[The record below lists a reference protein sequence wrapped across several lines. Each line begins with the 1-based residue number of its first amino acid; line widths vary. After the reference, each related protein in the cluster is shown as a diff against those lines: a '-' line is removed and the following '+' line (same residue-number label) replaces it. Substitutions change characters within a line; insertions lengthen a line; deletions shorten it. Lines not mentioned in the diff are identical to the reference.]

1 MRDEPRT
8 TGWVRGAARRAG
20 AVAVPSC
27 GLLMALSGC
36 APNVEAPLEAL
47 QGIDDAGL
55 REHIAVLAS
64 DEFEGR
70 GPVSRGEELTI
81 AYLTEAFEAA
91 GLEPGNDGDWLQP
104 VPLVS
109 ITADPAMELV
119 VSGDDGEVTFEYATE
134 MMAWT
139 KHIIDRSG
147 LADSDLV
154 FVGYG
159 IVAPEYGWDDYAGV
173 DVGGKTVVML
183 VNDPG
188 YATGDPALFNGR
200 SMTYYGRWTYKFEE
214 AGRQGAAGAL
224 IIHETGAAGYPWEVV
239 ESSWSGPQFGLVAE
253 DANLSRP
260 AVEAWLTL
268 DAAQALFERAGLDL
282 EALSTEAAREGFES
296 APLGLA
302 ASLEIRNTIER
313 STSHNVVG
321 RLEGGDRPEEA
332 VVYMAHW
339 DHLGKDE
346 TLDGDQIYNGALDN
360 ATGVAGLIEIAA
372 AFGGLER
379 PPARTLLFLAVTAE
393 EQGLLGSDH
402 YGEHPVHPLDR
413 TAAAINM
420 DGLNTVGPMLD
431 ITVVGLGNSE
441 LDDYLEGAVSAAG
454 RVIRA
459 DPEPE
464 KGFFYRS
471 DHFSFAKRGVPALY
485 TDSGIDHVERGEA
498 YGRQMRESYTAERYH
513 KPTDEYDASWDLDG
527 AVDDLRL
534 LFEVGYRLAQGD
546 AWPNWREG
554 NEFRAARDRMM
565 EGAGGGD

>member
-1 MRDEPRT
+1 
-8 TGWVRGAARRAG
+8 
-20 AVAVPSC
+20 
-27 GLLMALSGC
+27 MAPWGC
-36 APNVEAPLEAL
+36 APDPEVPAGAL
-47 QGIDDAGL
+47 RGIDDAGL

-70 GPVSRGEELTI
+70 APVSRGEELTI
-81 AYLTEAFEAA
+81 AYLAEAFGAA
-91 GLEPGNDGDWLQP
+91 GLDPGNDGEWLQP

-109 ITADPAMELV
+109 LTADPGMRLAI
-119 VSGDDGEVTFEYATE
+119 SGDDREETLAYGTE

-139 KHIIDRSG
+139 KRVIDRSG
-147 LADSDLV
+147 LADSELV

-173 DVGGKTVVML
+173 DVAGKTVVML

-200 SMTYYGRWTYKFEE
+200 AMTYYGRWTYKFEE

-224 IIHETGAAGYPWEVV
+224 IIHETDAAGYPWEVV
-239 ESSWSGPQFGLVAE
+239 ASSWSGPQFGLVAE

-260 AVEAWLTL
+260 AVEGWLTL
-268 DAAQALFERAGLDL
+268 DAAAALFERAGLDL
-282 EALSTEAAREGFES
+282 ATLGVRAAREDFEAMS
-296 APLGLA
+296 LGLA

-313 STSHNVVG
+313 SMSHNVVG
-321 RLEGGDRPEEA
+321 RLAGSEHPEEA

-339 DHLGKDE
+339 DHLGRDE
-346 TLDGDQIYNGALDN
+346 TLEGDEIYNGALDN

-379 PPARTLLFLAVTAE
+379 PPARTVLFLAVTAE

-402 YGEHPVHPLDR
+402 YGEYPVHPLDR
-413 TAAAINM
+413 TVTAINM
-420 DGLNTVGPMLD
+420 DGLNTVGPMND
-431 ITVVGLGNSE
+431 ITVVGLGNSD
-441 LDDYLEGAVSAAG
+441 LDGYLEAVVSAAG
-454 RVIRA
+454 RVIRP

-471 DHFSFAKRGVPALY
+471 DHFNFAKRGVPALY
-485 TDSGIDHVERGEA
+485 TDSGIDHVERGES
-498 YGRQMRESYTAERYH
+498 YGRRMREAYTAERYH
-513 KPTDEYDASWDLDG
+513 KPTDEYDPSWDLDG

-534 LFEVGYRLAQGD
+534 LFEVGYRLAQG
-546 AWPNWREG
+546 AEWPNWREG

-565 EGAGGGD
+565 DRAGGGD

>member
-1 MRDEPRT
+1 MSDD
-8 TGWVRGAARRAG
+8 RRAPG
-20 AVAVPSC
+20 RVRRSAVAALRG
-27 GLLMALSGC
+27 GLLMVPAAC
-36 APNVEAPLEAL
+36 APDPEAPADAL

-70 GPVSRGEELTI
+70 APVSRGEELTI
-81 AYLTEAFEAA
+81 AYLAEAFGAA
-91 GLEPGNDGDWLQP
+91 GLEPGNDGEWLQP

-109 ITADPAMELV
+109 ITADPAMRLAI
-119 VSGDDGEVTFEYATE
+119 SGDDGEAALEYGTE

-139 KHIIDRSG
+139 KRVIDRSG
-147 LADSDLV
+147 LADSELV

-159 IVAPEYGWDDYAGV
+159 IVAPEYGWDDYAEV
-173 DVGGKTVVML
+173 DVTGKTVVML

-188 YATGDPALFNGR
+188 YATGDPAHFNGR
-200 SMTYYGRWTYKFEE
+200 AMTYYGRWTYKFEE

-224 IIHETGAAGYPWEVV
+224 IIHETDAAGYPWEVV
-239 ESSWSGPQFGLVAE
+239 ASSWSGPQFGLVAE

-260 AVEAWLTL
+260 AVEGWLTL
-268 DAAQALFERAGLDL
+268 DAAAALFERAGLDL
-282 EALSTEAAREGFES
+282 ATLGVRAAREDFEAMS
-296 APLGLA
+296 LGLA
-302 ASLEIRNTIER
+302 ASLEIRNTIEH

-321 RLEGGDRPEEA
+321 RLAGADRPGEA
-332 VVYMAHW
+332 IVYMAHW

-346 TLDGDQIYNGALDN
+346 TLEGDEIYNGALDN

-379 PPARTLLFLAVTAE
+379 PPARTVLFLAVTAE

-402 YGEHPVHPLDR
+402 YGEYPVHPLDR
-413 TAAAINM
+413 TVAAINM
-420 DGLNTVGPMLD
+420 DGLNTVGPMND
-431 ITVVGLGNSE
+431 ITVVGLGNSD
-441 LDDYLEGAVSAAG
+441 LDGYLEAVVSAAG

-471 DHFSFAKRGVPALY
+471 DHFNFAKRGVPALY
-485 TDSGIDHVERGEA
+485 TDSGIDHVERGET
-498 YGRQMRESYTAERYH
+498 YGRRMREAYTAERYH
-513 KPTDEYDASWDLDG
+513 KPTDEYDPSWDLDG

-534 LFEVGYRLAQGD
+534 LFEVGYRLAHG
-546 AWPNWREG
+546 AEWPNWRDG
-554 NEFRAARDRMM
+554 NEFRAARDQMM
-565 EGAGGGD
+565 EGAVGGD

>member
-1 MRDEPRT
+1 MVP
-8 TGWVRGAARRAG
+8 AA
-20 AVAVPSC
+20 
-27 GLLMALSGC
+27 C
-36 APNVEAPLEAL
+36 APDPEAPADAL

-70 GPVSRGEELTI
+70 APVSRGEELTI
-81 AYLTEAFEAA
+81 AYLAEAFGAA
-91 GLEPGNDGDWLQP
+91 GLEPGNDGEWLQP

-109 ITADPAMELV
+109 ITADPAMRLAI
-119 VSGDDGEVTFEYATE
+119 SGDDGEAALEYGTE

-139 KHIIDRSG
+139 KRVIDRSG
-147 LADSDLV
+147 LADSELV

-159 IVAPEYGWDDYAGV
+159 IVAPEYGWDDYAEV
-173 DVGGKTVVML
+173 DVTGKTVVML

-188 YATGDPALFNGR
+188 YATGDPAHFNGR
-200 SMTYYGRWTYKFEE
+200 AMTYYGRWTYKFEE

-224 IIHETGAAGYPWEVV
+224 IIHDTDAAGYPWEVV
-239 ESSWSGPQFGLVAE
+239 ASSWSGPQFGLVAE

-260 AVEAWLTL
+260 AVEGWLTL
-268 DAAQALFERAGLDL
+268 DAAAALFERAGLDL
-282 EALSTEAAREGFES
+282 ATLGVRAAREDFEAMS
-296 APLGLA
+296 LGLA
-302 ASLEIRNTIER
+302 ASLEIRNTIEH

-321 RLEGGDRPEEA
+321 RLAGADRPGEA
-332 VVYMAHW
+332 IVYMAHW

-346 TLDGDQIYNGALDN
+346 TLEGDEIYNGALDN

-379 PPARTLLFLAVTAE
+379 PPARTVLFLAVTAE

-402 YGEHPVHPLDR
+402 YGEYPVHPLDR
-413 TAAAINM
+413 TVAAINM
-420 DGLNTVGPMLD
+420 DGLNTVGPMND
-431 ITVVGLGNSE
+431 ITVVGLGNSD
-441 LDDYLEGAVSAAG
+441 LDDYLEAVVSAAG

-471 DHFSFAKRGVPALY
+471 DHFNFAKRGVPALY
-485 TDSGIDHVERGEA
+485 TDSGIDHVERGET
-498 YGRQMRESYTAERYH
+498 YGRRMREAYTSERYH
-513 KPTDEYDASWDLDG
+513 KPTDEYDPSWDLDG

-534 LFEVGYRLAQGD
+534 LFDVGYSLAQG
-546 AWPNWREG
+546 AEWPNWRDG

>member
-1 MRDEPRT
+1 M
-8 TGWVRGAARRAG
+8 
-20 AVAVPSC
+20 VP
-27 GLLMALSGC
+27 AGC
-36 APNVEAPLEAL
+36 APDPEAPADAL

-70 GPVSRGEELTI
+70 APVSRGEELTI
-81 AYLTEAFEAA
+81 AYLAEAFGAA
-91 GLEPGNDGDWLQP
+91 GLEPGSDGEWLQP

-109 ITADPAMELV
+109 ITADPAMRLAI
-119 VSGDDGEVTFEYATE
+119 SGDDGEAALAYGTE

-139 KHIIDRSG
+139 KRVIDRSG
-147 LADSDLV
+147 LADSELV

-159 IVAPEYGWDDYAGV
+159 IVAPEYGWDDYAEV
-173 DVGGKTVVML
+173 DVTGKTVVML

-200 SMTYYGRWTYKFEE
+200 AMTYYGRWTYKFEE
-214 AGRQGAAGAL
+214 AGRQGAVGAL
-224 IIHETGAAGYPWEVV
+224 IIHHTDAAGYPWEVV
-239 ESSWSGPQFGLVAE
+239 ASSWSGPQFGLVAE

-260 AVEAWLTL
+260 AVEGWLTL
-268 DAAQALFERAGLDL
+268 DAAAALFERAGLDL
-282 EALSTEAAREGFES
+282 ATLGVRAAREDFEAMS
-296 APLGLA
+296 LGLA

-321 RLEGGDRPEEA
+321 RLTGTDRPGEA

-346 TLDGDQIYNGALDN
+346 TLEGDEIYNGALDN

-379 PPARTLLFLAVTAE
+379 PPARTVLFLAVTAE

-402 YGEHPVHPLDR
+402 YGEYPVHPLDR
-413 TAAAINM
+413 TVAAINM
-420 DGLNTVGPMLD
+420 DGLNTVGPMND
-431 ITVVGLGNSE
+431 ITVVGLGNSD
-441 LDDYLEGAVSAAG
+441 LDDYLEAVVSAAG

-471 DHFSFAKRGVPALY
+471 DHFNFAKRGVPALY
-485 TDSGIDHVERGEA
+485 TDSGIDHVERGET
-498 YGRQMRESYTAERYH
+498 YGRRMREAYTAERYH
-513 KPTDEYDASWDLDG
+513 KPTDEYDPSWDLDG

-534 LFEVGYRLAQGD
+534 LFDVGYSLAQG
-546 AWPNWREG
+546 AEWPNWRDG
-554 NEFRAARDRMM
+554 NEFRAARDQMM

>member
-1 MRDEPRT
+1 M
-8 TGWVRGAARRAG
+8 
-20 AVAVPSC
+20 VP
-27 GLLMALSGC
+27 AGC
-36 APNVEAPLEAL
+36 APDPEAPADAL

-70 GPVSRGEELTI
+70 APVSRGEELTI
-81 AYLTEAFEAA
+81 AYLAEAFGAA
-91 GLEPGNDGDWLQP
+91 GLEPGNDGEWLQP

-109 ITADPAMELV
+109 ITADPAMRLAI
-119 VSGDDGEVTFEYATE
+119 SGDDGEAALEYGTE

-139 KHIIDRSG
+139 KRVIDRSG
-147 LADSDLV
+147 LADSELV

-159 IVAPEYGWDDYAGV
+159 IVAPEYRWDDYAEV
-173 DVGGKTVVML
+173 DVTGKTVVML

-200 SMTYYGRWTYKFEE
+200 AMTYYGRWTYKFEE
-214 AGRQGAAGAL
+214 AGRQGAVGAL
-224 IIHETGAAGYPWEVV
+224 IIHDTDAAGYPWEVV
-239 ESSWSGPQFGLVAE
+239 ASSWSGPQFGLVAE

-260 AVEAWLTL
+260 AVEGWLTL
-268 DAAQALFERAGLDL
+268 DAAAALFERAGLDL
-282 EALSTEAAREGFES
+282 ATLGVRAAREDFEAMS
-296 APLGLA
+296 LGLA
-302 ASLEIRNTIER
+302 ASLEIRNTIEH

-321 RLEGGDRPEEA
+321 RLAGADRPGEA
-332 VVYMAHW
+332 IVYMAHW

-346 TLDGDQIYNGALDN
+346 TLEGDEIYNGALDN

-379 PPARTLLFLAVTAE
+379 PPARTVLFLAVTAE

-402 YGEHPVHPLDR
+402 YGEYPVHPLDR
-413 TAAAINM
+413 TVAAINM
-420 DGLNTVGPMLD
+420 DGLNTVGPMND
-431 ITVVGLGNSE
+431 ITVVGLGNSD
-441 LDDYLEGAVSAAG
+441 LDDYLEAVVSAVG
-454 RVIRA
+454 RVIRP

-471 DHFSFAKRGVPALY
+471 DHFNFAKRGVPALY
-485 TDSGIDHVERGEA
+485 TDSGIDHVERGES
-498 YGRQMRESYTAERYH
+498 YGRRMREAYTAERYH
-513 KPTDEYDASWDLDG
+513 KPTDEYDPTWDLDG

-534 LFEVGYRLAQGD
+534 LFEVGYRLAQG
-546 AWPNWREG
+546 AEWPTWREG
-554 NEFRAARDRMM
+554 NEFRAARDQMM

>member
-1 MRDEPRT
+1 MSDD
-8 TGWVRGAARRAG
+8 RRAPG
-20 AVAVPSC
+20 RVRRSAVAALRG
-27 GLLMALSGC
+27 GLLMVPAGC
-36 APNVEAPLEAL
+36 APDPEAPADAL

-70 GPVSRGEELTI
+70 APVSRGEELTI
-81 AYLTEAFEAA
+81 AYLAEAFGAA
-91 GLEPGNDGDWLQP
+91 GLEPGNDGEWLQP

-109 ITADPAMELV
+109 LTADPGMRLAI
-119 VSGDDGEVTFEYATE
+119 SGDDGEAALEYGTE

-139 KHIIDRSG
+139 KRVIDRSG
-147 LADSDLV
+147 LADSELV

-173 DVGGKTVVML
+173 DVAGKTVVML

-188 YATGDPALFNGR
+188 YPTGDPAHFNGR
-200 SMTYYGRWTYKFEE
+200 AMTYYGRWTYKFEE
-214 AGRQGAAGAL
+214 AGRQGVAGAL
-224 IIHETGAAGYPWEVV
+224 IIHETDAAGYPWEVV
-239 ESSWSGPQFGLVAE
+239 ASSWSGPQFGLVAE

-260 AVEAWLTL
+260 AVEGWLTL
-268 DAAQALFERAGLDL
+268 DAAAALFERAGLDL
-282 EALSTEAAREGFES
+282 ATLSGRAVREDFQAAS
-296 APLGLA
+296 LGLA

-321 RLEGGDRPEEA
+321 RLTGADRPGEA

-346 TLDGDQIYNGALDN
+346 TLEGDRIYNGALDN

-379 PPARTLLFLAVTAE
+379 PPARTVLFLAVTAE

-413 TAAAINM
+413 TVAAINM
-420 DGLNTVGPMLD
+420 DGLNTVGPMND
-431 ITVVGLGNSE
+431 ITVVGLGNSD
-441 LDDYLEGAVSAAG
+441 LDGYLEAVVSAAG
-454 RVIRA
+454 RVIRP

-471 DHFSFAKRGVPALY
+471 DHFNFAKRGVPALY
-485 TDSGIDHVERGEA
+485 TDSGIDHVERGES
-498 YGRQMRESYTAERYH
+498 YGRRMREAYTAERYH
-513 KPTDEYDASWDLDG
+513 KPTDEYDPTWDLDG

-534 LFEVGYRLAQGD
+534 LFEVGYRLAQG
-546 AWPNWREG
+546 AEWPTWREG
-554 NEFRAARDRMM
+554 NEFRAARDQMM

>member
-1 MRDEPRT
+1 MGNERGTWRGVP
-8 TGWVRGAARRAG
+8 VRE
-20 AVAVPSC
+20 AVC
-27 GLLMALSGC
+27 GGLLMLSGAC
-36 APNVEAPLEAL
+36 APDAAPPAEAVR
-47 QGIDDAGL
+47 GIEDAGL

-70 GPVSRGEELTI
+70 APVSRGEELTI
-81 AYLTEAFEAA
+81 AYISEAFEAA
-91 GLEPGNDGDWLQP
+91 GLEPGNAGAWLQE

-109 ITADPAMELV
+109 ITADPGMRLAIA
-119 VSGDDGEVTFEYATE
+119 GEGRDTPHEYGTE

-139 KHIIDRSG
+139 KRVIDRSG
-147 LADSDLV
+147 LQSSELV

-159 IVAPEYGWDDYAGV
+159 VVAPEYGWDDYAGI
-173 DVGGKTVVML
+173 DVTGKTVVML

-188 YATGDPALFNGR
+188 YATGDPARFNGR
-200 SMTYYGRWTYKFEE
+200 AMTYYGRWTYKFEE
-214 AGRQGAAGAL
+214 AGRQGAAGAF
-224 IIHETGAAGYPWEVV
+224 IIHETEAAGYPWEVV
-239 ESSWSGPQFGLVAE
+239 TSSWSGPQFTLVAE

-260 AVEAWLTL
+260 AVEGWLTH
-268 DAAQALFERAGLDL
+268 DAAAVLFERAGLDL
-282 EALSTEAAREGFES
+282 AALRSDAAREDFRAVS
-296 APLGLA
+296 LGLT

-321 RLEGGDRPEEA
+321 RLAGSHRADEA

-346 TLDGDQIYNGALDN
+346 TLDGDRIYNGALDN

-379 PPARTLLFLAVTAE
+379 PPARTILFLAVTAE

-402 YGEHPVHPLDR
+402 YGERPVHPLDR
-413 TAAAINM
+413 TIAAINM
-420 DGLNTVGPMLD
+420 DGLNTAGPMND
-431 ITVVGLGNSE
+431 ITVVGLRNSD
-441 LDDYLEGAVSAAG
+441 LDVYLEAVVSAAD

-471 DHFSFAKRGVPALY
+471 DHFNFAKRGVPALY
-485 TDSGIDHVERGEA
+485 TDAGIDHVTEGET
-498 YGRQMRESYTAERYH
+498 YGRRMREEYTAERYH
-513 KPTDEYDASWDLDG
+513 KPTDEYDPSWDLNG

-534 LFEVGYRLAQGD
+534 LFEMGYRLAQG
-546 AWPNWREG
+546 AEWPNWREG
-554 NEFRAARDRMM
+554 NEFRAARERMM

>member
-1 MRDEPRT
+1 MVP
-8 TGWVRGAARRAG
+8 AA
-20 AVAVPSC
+20 
-27 GLLMALSGC
+27 C
-36 APNVEAPLEAL
+36 APDPEAPVDAL

-70 GPVSRGEELTI
+70 APVSRGEELTI
-81 AYLTEAFEAA
+81 AYLAEAFGAA
-91 GLEPGNDGDWLQP
+91 GLEPGNDGEWLQP

-109 ITADPAMELV
+109 ITADPAMRLAI
-119 VSGDDGEVTFEYATE
+119 SGDDGEAALEYGTE

-139 KHIIDRSG
+139 KRVIDRSG
-147 LADSDLV
+147 LADSELV

-159 IVAPEYGWDDYAGV
+159 IVAPEYGWDDYAEV
-173 DVGGKTVVML
+173 DVTGKTVVML

-188 YATGDPALFNGR
+188 YATGDPAHFNGR
-200 SMTYYGRWTYKFEE
+200 AMTYYGRWTYKFEE

-224 IIHETGAAGYPWEVV
+224 IIHETDAAGYPWEVV
-239 ESSWSGPQFGLVAE
+239 ASSWSGPQFGLVAE

-260 AVEAWLTL
+260 AVEGWLTL
-268 DAAQALFERAGLDL
+268 DAAAALFERAGLDL
-282 EALSTEAAREGFES
+282 ATLGVRAAREDFEAMS
-296 APLGLA
+296 LGLA
-302 ASLEIRNTIER
+302 ASLEIRNTIEH

-321 RLEGGDRPEEA
+321 RLAGADRPGEA
-332 VVYMAHW
+332 IVYMAHW

-346 TLDGDQIYNGALDN
+346 TLEGDEIYNGALDN

-379 PPARTLLFLAVTAE
+379 PPARTVLFLAVTAE

-402 YGEHPVHPLDR
+402 YGEYPVHPLDR
-413 TAAAINM
+413 TVAAINM
-420 DGLNTVGPMLD
+420 DGLNTVGPMND
-431 ITVVGLGNSE
+431 ITVVGLGNSD
-441 LDDYLEGAVSAAG
+441 LDDYLEAVVSAAG

-471 DHFSFAKRGVPALY
+471 DHFNFAKRGVPALY
-485 TDSGIDHVERGEA
+485 TDSGIDHVERGET
-498 YGRQMRESYTAERYH
+498 YGRRMREAYTSERYH
-513 KPTDEYDASWDLDG
+513 KPTDEYDPSWDLDG

-534 LFEVGYRLAQGD
+534 LFDVGYSLAQG
-546 AWPNWREG
+546 AEWPNWRDG

>member
-1 MRDEPRT
+1 M
-8 TGWVRGAARRAG
+8 
-20 AVAVPSC
+20 VP
-27 GLLMALSGC
+27 AGC
-36 APNVEAPLEAL
+36 APDPEAPADAL

-70 GPVSRGEELTI
+70 APVSRGEELTI
-81 AYLTEAFEAA
+81 AYLAEAFGAA
-91 GLEPGNDGDWLQP
+91 GLEPGNDGEWLQP

-109 ITADPAMELV
+109 LTADPGMRLAI
-119 VSGDDGEVTFEYATE
+119 SGDDREETLEYGTE

-139 KHIIDRSG
+139 KRVIDRSG
-147 LADSDLV
+147 LADSELV

-173 DVGGKTVVML
+173 DVTGKTVVML

-200 SMTYYGRWTYKFEE
+200 AMTYYGRWTYKFEE

-224 IIHETGAAGYPWEVV
+224 IIHETDAAGYPWEVV
-239 ESSWSGPQFGLVAE
+239 ASSWSGPQFGLVAE

-260 AVEAWLTL
+260 AVEGWLTL
-268 DAAQALFERAGLDL
+268 DAASALFERAGVDL
-282 EALSTEAAREGFES
+282 
-296 APLGLA
+296 APLSVRAVREDFQAASLGLTV
-302 ASLEIRNTIER
+302 SLEIRNTIER

-321 RLEGGDRPEEA
+321 RLAGSERPEEA

-346 TLDGDQIYNGALDN
+346 TLDGDEIYNGALDN

-379 PPARTLLFLAVTAE
+379 PPARTVLFLAVTAE

-402 YGEHPVHPLDR
+402 YGEYPVHPLDR
-413 TAAAINM
+413 TVAAINM
-420 DGLNTVGPMLD
+420 DGLNTVGPMND
-431 ITVVGLGNSE
+431 ITVVGLGNSD
-441 LDDYLEGAVSAAG
+441 LDDYLEAVVSAAG
-454 RVIRA
+454 RLIRA

-471 DHFSFAKRGVPALY
+471 DHFNFAKRGVPALY
-485 TDSGIDHVERGEA
+485 TDSGIDHVERGET
-498 YGRQMRESYTAERYH
+498 YGRRMREAYTAERYH
-513 KPTDEYDASWDLDG
+513 KPTDEYDPSWNLDG

-534 LFEVGYRLAQGD
+534 LFEVGYRLAQG
-546 AWPNWREG
+546 AEWPNWREG
-554 NEFRAARDRMM
+554 NEFRAARDQMM
-565 EGAGGGD
+565 ERAGGGD

>member
-1 MRDEPRT
+1 MGNERGTWRGVP
-8 TGWVRGAARRAG
+8 VREVVCG
-20 AVAVPSC
+20 
-27 GLLMALSGC
+27 GLLMLSGAC
-36 APNVEAPLEAL
+36 APDAPPPAEAVR
-47 QGIDDAGL
+47 GIEDAGL

-64 DEFEGR
+64 DKFEGR
-70 GPVSRGEELTI
+70 APVSRGEELTI
-81 AYLTEAFEAA
+81 AYISEAFEAA
-91 GLEPGNDGDWLQP
+91 GLEPGNAGEWLQE

-109 ITADPAMELV
+109 ITADAGMRLAIA
-119 VSGDDGEVTFEYATE
+119 GEGRDAQLEYGTE

-139 KHIIDRSG
+139 KRVIDRSG
-147 LADSDLV
+147 LQSSELV

-159 IVAPEYGWDDYAGV
+159 VVAPEYGRDDYAGI
-173 DVGGKTVVML
+173 DVTGKTVVML

-188 YATGDPALFNGR
+188 YATGDPARFNGR
-200 SMTYYGRWTYKFEE
+200 AMTYYGRWTYKFEE
-214 AGRQGAAGAL
+214 AGRRGAAGAL
-224 IIHETGAAGYPWEVV
+224 IIHETEAAGYPWEVV
-239 ESSWSGPQFGLVAE
+239 TSSWSGPQFTLVAE

-260 AVEAWLTL
+260 AVEGWLTH
-268 DAAQALFERAGLDL
+268 DAAAALFERAGLDL
-282 EALSTEAAREGFES
+282 AALRSDAAREDFRAVS
-296 APLGLA
+296 LGLT

-321 RLEGGDRPEEA
+321 RLAGSERPDEA

-346 TLDGDQIYNGALDN
+346 TLDGDRIYNGALDN

-379 PPARTLLFLAVTAE
+379 PAARTVLFLAVTAE

-402 YGEHPVHPLDR
+402 YGERPVHPLDR
-413 TAAAINM
+413 TVAAINM
-420 DGLNTVGPMLD
+420 DGLNTAGPMND
-431 ITVVGLGNSE
+431 ITVVGLGNSD
-441 LDDYLEGAVSAAG
+441 LDAYLEAVVSAAD
-454 RVIRA
+454 RLIRA

-471 DHFSFAKRGVPALY
+471 DHFNFAKRGVPALY
-485 TDSGIDHVERGEA
+485 TDAGIDHVERGEA
-498 YGRQMRESYTAERYH
+498 YGRRMREEYTAERYH
-513 KPTDEYDASWDLDG
+513 KPTDEYDPSWDLNG

-534 LFEVGYRLAQGD
+534 LFEMGYRLAQGTE
-546 AWPNWREG
+546 WPNWREG

>member
-1 MRDEPRT
+1 M
-8 TGWVRGAARRAG
+8 V
-20 AVAVPSC
+20 AVAKMSDDRRTARQLRRVAALC
-27 GLLMALSGC
+27 GGLLMAPWGC
-36 APNVEAPLEAL
+36 APDPEVPAGAL
-47 QGIDDAGL
+47 RGIDDAGL

-70 GPVSRGEELTI
+70 APVSRGEELTI
-81 AYLTEAFEAA
+81 AYLAEAFGAA
-91 GLEPGNDGDWLQP
+91 GLDPGNDGEWLQP

-109 ITADPAMELV
+109 LTADPGMRLAI
-119 VSGDDGEVTFEYATE
+119 SGDDREETLAYGTE

-139 KHIIDRSG
+139 KRVIDRSG
-147 LADSDLV
+147 LADSELV

-173 DVGGKTVVML
+173 DVAGKTVVML

-200 SMTYYGRWTYKFEE
+200 AMTYYGRWTYKFEE

-224 IIHETGAAGYPWEVV
+224 IIHETDAAGYPWEVV
-239 ESSWSGPQFGLVAE
+239 ASSWSGPQFGLVAE

-260 AVEAWLTL
+260 AVEGWLTL
-268 DAAQALFERAGLDL
+268 DAAAALFERAGLDL
-282 EALSTEAAREGFES
+282 ATLGVRAAREDFEAMS
-296 APLGLA
+296 LGLA

-313 STSHNVVG
+313 SMSHNVVG
-321 RLEGGDRPEEA
+321 RLAGSEHPEEA

-339 DHLGKDE
+339 DHLGRDE
-346 TLDGDQIYNGALDN
+346 TLEGDEIYNGALDN

-379 PPARTLLFLAVTAE
+379 PPARTVLFLAVTAE

-402 YGEHPVHPLDR
+402 YGEYPVHPLDR
-413 TAAAINM
+413 TVTAINM
-420 DGLNTVGPMLD
+420 DGLNTVGPMND
-431 ITVVGLGNSE
+431 ITVVGLGNSD
-441 LDDYLEGAVSAAG
+441 LDGYLEAVVSAAG
-454 RVIRA
+454 RVIRP

-471 DHFSFAKRGVPALY
+471 DHFNFAKRGVPALY
-485 TDSGIDHVERGEA
+485 TDSGIDHVERGES
-498 YGRQMRESYTAERYH
+498 YGRRMREAYTAERYH
-513 KPTDEYDASWDLDG
+513 KPTDEYDPSWDLDG

-534 LFEVGYRLAQGD
+534 LFEVGYRLAQG
-546 AWPNWREG
+546 AEWPNWREG

-565 EGAGGGD
+565 DRAGGGD

>member
-1 MRDEPRT
+1 MSDD
-8 TGWVRGAARRAG
+8 RRAPG
-20 AVAVPSC
+20 RVRRSAVAALRG
-27 GLLMALSGC
+27 GLLMVPAGC
-36 APNVEAPLEAL
+36 APDPEAPADAL

-70 GPVSRGEELTI
+70 APVSRGEELTI
-81 AYLTEAFEAA
+81 AYLAEAFGAA
-91 GLEPGNDGDWLQP
+91 GLEPGNDGEWLQP

-109 ITADPAMELV
+109 ITADPAMRLAI
-119 VSGDDGEVTFEYATE
+119 SGDDGEAALEYGTE

-139 KHIIDRSG
+139 KRVIDRSG
-147 LADSDLV
+147 LADSELV

-159 IVAPEYGWDDYAGV
+159 IVAPEYRWDDYAEV
-173 DVGGKTVVML
+173 DVTGKTVVML

-200 SMTYYGRWTYKFEE
+200 AMTYYGRWTYKFEE
-214 AGRQGAAGAL
+214 AGRQGAVGAL
-224 IIHETGAAGYPWEVV
+224 IIHDTDAAGYPWEVV
-239 ESSWSGPQFGLVAE
+239 ASSWSGPQFGLVAE

-260 AVEAWLTL
+260 AVEGWLTL
-268 DAAQALFERAGLDL
+268 DAAAALFERAGLDL
-282 EALSTEAAREGFES
+282 ATLGVRAAREDFEAMS
-296 APLGLA
+296 LGLA
-302 ASLEIRNTIER
+302 ASLEIRNTIEH

-321 RLEGGDRPEEA
+321 RLAGADRPGEA
-332 VVYMAHW
+332 IVYMAHW

-346 TLDGDQIYNGALDN
+346 TLEGDEIYNGALDN

-379 PPARTLLFLAVTAE
+379 PPARTVLFLAVTAE

-402 YGEHPVHPLDR
+402 YGEYPVHPLDR
-413 TAAAINM
+413 TVAAINM
-420 DGLNTVGPMLD
+420 DGLNTVGPMND
-431 ITVVGLGNSE
+431 ITVVGLGNSD
-441 LDDYLEGAVSAAG
+441 LDDYLEAVVSAVG
-454 RVIRA
+454 RVIRP

-471 DHFSFAKRGVPALY
+471 DHFNFAKRGVPALY
-485 TDSGIDHVERGEA
+485 TDSGIDHVERGES
-498 YGRQMRESYTAERYH
+498 YGRRMREAYTAERYH
-513 KPTDEYDASWDLDG
+513 KPTDEYDPTWDLDG

-534 LFEVGYRLAQGD
+534 LFEVGYRLAQG
-546 AWPNWREG
+546 AEWPTWREG
-554 NEFRAARDRMM
+554 NEFRAARDQMM

>member
-1 MRDEPRT
+1 MVP
-8 TGWVRGAARRAG
+8 AA
-20 AVAVPSC
+20 
-27 GLLMALSGC
+27 C
-36 APNVEAPLEAL
+36 APDPEAPADAL

-70 GPVSRGEELTI
+70 APVSRGEELTI
-81 AYLTEAFEAA
+81 AYLAEAFGAA
-91 GLEPGNDGDWLQP
+91 GLEPGNDGEWLQP

-109 ITADPAMELV
+109 ITADPAMRLAI
-119 VSGDDGEVTFEYATE
+119 SGDDGEAALEYGTE

-139 KHIIDRSG
+139 KRVIDRSG
-147 LADSDLV
+147 LADSELV

-159 IVAPEYGWDDYAGV
+159 IVAPEYGWDDYAEV
-173 DVGGKTVVML
+173 DVTGKTVVML

-188 YATGDPALFNGR
+188 YATGDPAHFNGR
-200 SMTYYGRWTYKFEE
+200 AMTYYGRWTYKFEE

-224 IIHETGAAGYPWEVV
+224 IIHETDAAGYPWEVV
-239 ESSWSGPQFGLVAE
+239 ASSWSGPQFGLVAE

-260 AVEAWLTL
+260 AVEGWLTL
-268 DAAQALFERAGLDL
+268 DAAAALFERAGLDL
-282 EALSTEAAREGFES
+282 ATLGVRAAREDFEAMS
-296 APLGLA
+296 LGLA
-302 ASLEIRNTIER
+302 ASLEIRNTIEH

-321 RLEGGDRPEEA
+321 RLAGADRPGEA
-332 VVYMAHW
+332 IVYMAHW

-346 TLDGDQIYNGALDN
+346 TLEGDEIYNGALDN

-379 PPARTLLFLAVTAE
+379 PPARTVLFLAVTAE

-402 YGEHPVHPLDR
+402 YGEYPVHPLDR
-413 TAAAINM
+413 TVAAINM
-420 DGLNTVGPMLD
+420 DGLNTVGPMND
-431 ITVVGLGNSE
+431 ITVVGLGNSD
-441 LDDYLEGAVSAAG
+441 LDGYLEAVVSAAG

-471 DHFSFAKRGVPALY
+471 DHFNFAKRGVPALY
-485 TDSGIDHVERGEA
+485 TDSGIDHVERGET
-498 YGRQMRESYTAERYH
+498 YGRRMREAYTAERYH
-513 KPTDEYDASWDLDG
+513 KPTDEYDPSWDLDG

-534 LFEVGYRLAQGD
+534 LFEVGYRLAHG
-546 AWPNWREG
+546 AEWPNWRDG
-554 NEFRAARDRMM
+554 NEFRAARDQMM
-565 EGAGGGD
+565 EGAVGGD

>member
-1 MRDEPRT
+1 MVP
-8 TGWVRGAARRAG
+8 AA
-20 AVAVPSC
+20 
-27 GLLMALSGC
+27 C
-36 APNVEAPLEAL
+36 APDPEAPVDAL

-70 GPVSRGEELTI
+70 APVSRGEELTI
-81 AYLTEAFEAA
+81 AYLAEAFGAA
-91 GLEPGNDGDWLQP
+91 GLEPGNDGEWLQP

-109 ITADPAMELV
+109 ITADPAMRLAI
-119 VSGDDGEVTFEYATE
+119 SGDDGEAALEYGTE

-139 KHIIDRSG
+139 KRVIDRSG
-147 LADSDLV
+147 LADSELV

-159 IVAPEYGWDDYAGV
+159 IVAPEYGWDDYAEV
-173 DVGGKTVVML
+173 DVTGKTVVML

-188 YATGDPALFNGR
+188 YATGDPAHFNGR
-200 SMTYYGRWTYKFEE
+200 AMTYYGRWTYKFEE

-224 IIHETGAAGYPWEVV
+224 IIHETDAAGYPWEVV
-239 ESSWSGPQFGLVAE
+239 ASSWSGPQFGLVAE

-260 AVEAWLTL
+260 AVEGWLTL
-268 DAAQALFERAGLDL
+268 DAAAALFERAGLDL
-282 EALSTEAAREGFES
+282 ATLGVRAAREDFEAMS
-296 APLGLA
+296 LGLA
-302 ASLEIRNTIER
+302 ASLEIRNTIEH

-321 RLEGGDRPEEA
+321 RLAGADRPGEA
-332 VVYMAHW
+332 IVYMAHW

-346 TLDGDQIYNGALDN
+346 TLEGDEIYNGALDN

-379 PPARTLLFLAVTAE
+379 PPARTVLFLAVTAE

-402 YGEHPVHPLDR
+402 YGEYPVHPLDR
-413 TAAAINM
+413 TVAAINM
-420 DGLNTVGPMLD
+420 DGLNTVGPMND
-431 ITVVGLGNSE
+431 ITVVGLGNSD
-441 LDDYLEGAVSAAG
+441 LDDYLEAVVSAAG

-471 DHFSFAKRGVPALY
+471 DHFNFAKRGVPALY
-485 TDSGIDHVERGEA
+485 TDSGIDHVERGET
-498 YGRQMRESYTAERYH
+498 YGRRMREAYTAERYH
-513 KPTDEYDASWDLDG
+513 KPTDEYDPSWDLDG

-534 LFEVGYRLAQGD
+534 LFEVGYRLAQG
-546 AWPNWREG
+546 AEWPNWREG
-554 NEFRAARDRMM
+554 NEFRAARDQMM
-565 EGAGGGD
+565 EGAVGGD